1 LSIQPESIIH
11 KAKSSK
17 TSHKKNKNKEMLDSE
32 SSSSREYGTMTNN
45 LESIS
50 IIKKDS
56 YCHAK
61 NEEDI
66 GVMTFKTNKSMRN
79 SEVNTIHAPEVGIT
93 CQMRDNVITND
104 SECDANQFEQNR
116 GVNTLLLQKV
126 NQESST
132 NSVIS

>member
-1 LSIQPESIIH
+1 MIDSV
-11 KAKSSK
+11 SS
-17 TSHKKNKNKEMLDSE
+17 TSK
-32 SSSSREYGTMTNN
+32 EYGTMTND

-50 IIKKDS
+50 IIKKNS

-66 GVMTFKTNKSMRN
+66 GVMTFKTNNPMRN

-104 SECDANQFEQNR
+104 SECDANQFEHNR
-116 GVNTLLLQKV
+116 GVNTLLLQKA

-132 NSVIS
+132 NSVISKNQYTMTMTNT